1 MNYESLRKYKV
12 GIYIKFCHMLR
23 GKIFEKN
30 EEIRIGGQICPLPVC
45 LGLKEPKYGRLRLRK
60 IVEGVN
66 QYHYKILV
74 IFGSLTIFIFPFCL
88 IKYI

>member
-30 EEIRIGGQICPLPVC
+30 KEIRIGGQICPLPVC
-45 LGLKEPKYGRLRLRK
+45 LGLKATCLLCSFRLRQNESV
-60 IVEGVN
+60 IAESSSHICEEGM
-66 QYHYKILV
+66 IRSLLV
-74 IFGSLTIFIFPFCL
+74 VT
-88 IKYI
+88 KE